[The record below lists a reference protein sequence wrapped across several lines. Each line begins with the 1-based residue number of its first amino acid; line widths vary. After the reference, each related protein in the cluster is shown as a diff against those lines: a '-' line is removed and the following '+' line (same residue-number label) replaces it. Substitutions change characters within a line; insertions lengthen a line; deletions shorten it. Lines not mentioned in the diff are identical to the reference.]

1 MKQLFIATF
10 MLIALTSYSQKL
22 SSAWEELTAPDF
34 VTAVKQ
40 SQGVCII
47 PMGVIEKHGPHL
59 PLGTDVISSREIA
72 RRAAEKEYCIVYPYY
87 FAGQIFEAKQQPG
100 TIAYSSELLFKLLE
114 ETCEEI
120 SRNGIKKIILLN
132 GHGGNGSFLQ
142 YFCQIQLDKP
152 KDYAVYLFQ
161 PGSDPEAQAKIA
173 SMRKTTVGG
182 HADEME
188 TSTMLAIRPDLV
200 KLERATAESGTDL
213 NRLQLNNAYTG
224 IWWYAKYPNHYA
236 GDAKDATAALGEI
249 SLESSVTRLAR
260 MIKSVKDDTTTIR
273 LQNEFFKDSTS
284 PIEATP
290 RTEIIIKR
298 VESIVR

>member
-10 MLIALTSYSQKL
+10 MFVAWTSYSQKL

-40 SQGVCII
+40 AEGVCII
-47 PMGVIEKHGPHL
+47 PIGVIEKHGPHL
-59 PLGTDVISSREIA
+59 PLGTDVYTSREIA
-72 RRAAEKEYCIVYPYY
+72 RRATAREYCIVYPYY

-100 TIAYSSELLFKLLE
+100 TIAYSSELQFKILE

-120 SRNGIKKIILLN
+120 SRNGIKKIIIVN

-142 YFCQIQLDKP
+142 YFCQIQLAKP
-152 KDYAVYLFQ
+152 KDYAVFLFQ
-161 PGSDPEAQAKIA
+161 PSSDPEVQAKIA
-173 SMRKTTVGG
+173 NMRKTTVGG

-188 TSTMLAIRPDLV
+188 TSSMLAVRPDLV
-200 KLERATAESGTDL
+200 KLTQATSESGADL
-213 NRLQLNNAYTG
+213 NRLPLRNAYTG

-249 SLESSVTRLAR
+249 SLESSVAQLAR
-260 MIKSVKDDTTTIR
+260 VIKAIKDDKTTIQ
-273 LQNEFFKDSTS
+273 LQNDFFKESLS
-284 PIEATP
+284 PLETKA
-290 RTEIIIKR
+290 K
-298 VESIVR
+298 